1 MKKIIANDIEN
12 LRILNIKDLDLNIF
26 ESVESLEFLDS

>member
-1 MKKIIANDIEN
+1 MKKITANDIEN
-12 LRILNIKDLDLNIF
+12 LRILNIKDLDFNIF